1 MNTITIDSGLYDR
14 ASAYARKHKTSV
26 RKLVEHYIAA
36 LPVSNPTSQP
46 QQKEYYISPQIRALS
61 MGFQL
66 PDNDV
71 SLDYK
76 KEIGEMRMSRY
87 K

>member
-1 MNTITIDSGLYDR
+1 MNTITIDSNLYNR
-14 ASAYARKHKTSV
+14 ASAYALKHKTSV
-26 RKLVEHYIAA
+26 RKLVEHYISA
-36 LPVSNPTSQP
+36 LPDASTISEV
-46 QQKEYYISPQIRALS
+46 QQKEYYISPQIKALS
-61 MGFQL
+61 MGFQI
-66 PDNDV
+66 PDDDV